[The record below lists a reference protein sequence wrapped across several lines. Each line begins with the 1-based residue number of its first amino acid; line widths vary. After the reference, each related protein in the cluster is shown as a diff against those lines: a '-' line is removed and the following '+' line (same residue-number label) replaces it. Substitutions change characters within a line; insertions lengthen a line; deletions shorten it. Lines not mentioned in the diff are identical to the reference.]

1 MKVLRDTNVQCDN
14 MIEARRPDT
23 ILIDKKEQ
31 KGIIIDIV
39 LPADV
44 RVKKKKGESEKA
56 SALKERD
63 LKIVRTK
70 NGRSHACN
78 DTRPWKSQKRI

>member
-1 MKVLRDTNVQCDN
+1 

-44 RVKKKKGESEKA
+44 RVRKKKGESEKA
-56 SALKERD
+56 SGLKERN

-70 NGRSHACN
+70 NGRSHACS
-78 DTRPWKSQKRI
+78 DTRPWKFHKRI